1 MEAWMP
7 LAVVLELFKASH
19 VLRSTARWTAW
30 VQITFLPQTEQE
42 KTSSSTPRA
51 TTDPEELL

>member
-1 MEAWMP
+1 MP

-30 VQITFLPQTEQE
+30 VEITFLPQTEQE